1 MTKNDQSIR
10 AWCFPGVFS
19 IECIPTKRAFFGE
32 TENQTIFYLRILLE
46 NLKRGYC
53 DNEELL
59 ADYQKYGRKNFRPDI
74 LTVGPELLD
83 REKRI
88 KLVEEYKRSW
98 VEKEK
103 GTLY

>member
-1 MTKNDQSIR
+1 MIGDISQ
-10 AWCFPGVFS
+10 WCLPGVFI
-19 IECIPTKRAFFGE
+19 IECIPSKRAFFGE
-32 TENQTIFYLRILLE
+32 TETETIFYVKIFLE
-46 NLKRGYC
+46 NLKLGYC
-53 DNEELL
+53 DNPELL

-88 KLVEEYKRSW
+88 QLLEEYKRSW